1 MASRDRSI
9 TPAYVVGAWRRAA
22 AACVAVAVAVCAFGT
37 PPAQCDDADL
47 RQVLI
52 EVVIFEVE
60 TDRASEI
67 GMDWLYR
74 RDADAGNA
82 INEIALRTLRFDRDK
97 LVTVPTPDT
106 GPSATIRPSV
116 TGQGV
121 PHPLVGMTVEGD
133 FIIGD
138 HGTVYGRLRAL
149 VDNGDARIVSRPI
162 VVVRTGKTAKIHVG
176 GQVPYQKLDFNESA
190 EPYLSVAFEEVG
202 VEMVVTPT
210 ILEGSIVKI
219 DLDPVKVAALTHTEN
234 IRGVDLPFFGSREE
248 TTTVRVPSGETYR
261 IGGLRSKETRETV
274 RRIPVL
280 GRIPLLGALFRST
293 ELSTVETELTIL
305 VTPTILNPG
314 EEVPLPRE
322 FRRAEDAQRTLEEE
336 L

>member
-1 MASRDRSI
+1 
-9 TPAYVVGAWRRAA
+9 
-22 AACVAVAVAVCAFGT
+22 VAVAAAVCAFAT
-37 PPAQCDDADL
+37 PPALCDDADL

-60 TDRASEI
+60 SDKASAT

-74 RDADAGNA
+74 RAGATTGNA
-82 INEIALRTLRFDRDK
+82 INEIALRTLRLEGDN
-97 LVTVPTPDT
+97 LVTFPTPAT

-121 PHPLVGMTVEGD
+121 AHPLAGMTVEGD

-149 VDNGDARIVSRPI
+149 VDKGDARIVSRPI
-162 VVVRTGKTAKIHVG
+162 VVVRSGKTAEIHVG
-176 GQVPYQKLDFNESA
+176 GEVPYQNLSYNNNGQSV
-190 EPYLSVAFEEVG
+190 LSVAFEKVG
-202 VEMVVTPT
+202 VDMIVTPT
-210 ILEGSIVKI
+210 ILEGNIVKI
-219 DLDPVKVAALTHTEN
+219 DLNPVKVAALTHTEN

-248 TTTVRVPSGETYR
+248 STTVRVPNGETYR

-280 GRIPLLGALFRST
+280 GKIPLLGALFRST
-293 ELSTVETELTIL
+293 ELSTVETDLTIL

-314 EEVPLPRE
+314 QEVPLPRE
-322 FRRAEDAQRTLEEE
+322 FRRAEDARRTLEEE

>member
-1 MASRDRSI
+1 MAGIDRSI
-9 TPAYVVGAWRRAA
+9 TPAYRFGGWRRAA
-22 AACVAVAVAVCAFGT
+22 AAFVAIALTICAFVA

-74 RDADAGNA
+74 RSGGSGNA
-82 INEIALRTLRFDRDK
+82 INEVALRTLRFDRDQ

-162 VVVRTGKTAKIHVG
+162 VVVRNGKTAKIHVG
-176 GQVPYQKLDFNESA
+176 GQVPYQKLDFNSNA
-190 EPYLSVAFEEVG
+190 QPYLSVAFEEVG

-210 ILEGSIVKI
+210 ILEGNIVKI

-248 TTTVRVPSGETYR
+248 ITTVRVPSGETYR

-280 GRIPLLGALFRST
+280 GKIPLVGALFRST
-293 ELSTVETELTIL
+293 ELSTVETDLTIL

-314 EEVPLPRE
+314 DEVPLPRE
-322 FRRAEDAQRTLEEE
+322 FRRADDARRTLDEE